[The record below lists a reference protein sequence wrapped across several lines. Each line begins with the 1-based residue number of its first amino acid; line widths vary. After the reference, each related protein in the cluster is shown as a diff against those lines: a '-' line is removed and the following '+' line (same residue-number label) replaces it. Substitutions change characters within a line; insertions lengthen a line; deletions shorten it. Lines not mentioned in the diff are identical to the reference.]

1 MRNKN
6 NEGGTLSVCS
16 RSKDK
21 SRFTSKWTK
30 FSVVDENKELCA
42 KFITGKELYLKILH
56 QIIVSSATMQL
67 RTRIATLFNG
77 IFNCFVYGGNS
88 TKHLKESKG
97 MTKLKKK
104 KYSAQSAP
112 LSKVENIV

>member
-67 RTRIATLFNG
+67 RTRIATSFNG
-77 IFNCFVYGGNS
+77 IFNCFVYGVEFNE
-88 TKHLKESKG
+88 TLKRGPAGLFRDAEFATS
-97 MTKLKKK
+97 
-104 KYSAQSAP
+104 
-112 LSKVENIV
+112 